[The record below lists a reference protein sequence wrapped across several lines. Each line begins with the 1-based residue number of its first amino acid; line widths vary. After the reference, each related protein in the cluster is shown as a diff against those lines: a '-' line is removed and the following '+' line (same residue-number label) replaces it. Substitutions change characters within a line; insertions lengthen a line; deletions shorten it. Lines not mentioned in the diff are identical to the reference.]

1 MNSDNEEEE
10 QQQNRT
16 NGLIDSVMKLGTA

>member
-10 QQQNRT
+10 EQQNRT
-16 NGLIDSVMKLGTA
+16 NGLRDSVMKLGTD